1 MTRFLIDA
9 QLPPA
14 LARWLTEQGYPSQH
28 VVDFGG
34 DGTTDDEV
42 WAQALCLGAA
52 IVSKDEDFA
61 LRAMRD
67 AGGPPVVWVRVGN
80 TRRGALLT
88 WFAALLPSILTAL
101 DRGERIIEIG

>member
-14 LARWLTEQGYPSQH
+14 LARWLTAQGHPSQH
-28 VVDFGG
+28 VSDFGG

-42 WAQALCLGAA
+42 WAQALRLGAV

-61 LRAMRD
+61 IKVQPLKLR
-67 AGGPPVVWVRVGN
+67 N
-80 TRRGALLT
+80 CTI
-88 WFAALLPSILTAL
+88 S
-101 DRGERIIEIG
+101 

>member
-1 MTRFLIDA
+1 MTQFLIDA

-14 LARWLTEQGYPSQH
+14 LARWLTTQGYPSQH

-34 DGTTDDEV
+34 DGTTDDKV
-42 WAQALCLGAA
+42 WAQALRLGAV

-67 AGGPPVVWVRVGN
+67 AGGRRSYGSAWGIPVA
-80 TRRGALLT
+80 RRY
-88 WFAALLPSILTAL
+88 
-101 DRGERIIEIG
+101 

>member
-1 MTRFLIDA
+1 MTQFLIDA

-14 LARWLTEQGYPSQH
+14 LARWLTARGQPSQH

-42 WAQALCLGAA
+42 WAQALHLGAV

-61 LRAMRD
+61 LRACAMPAARRSS
-67 AGGPPVVWVRVGN
+67 GSVRVILV
-80 TRRGALLT
+80 AL
-88 WFAALLPSILTAL
+88 
-101 DRGERIIEIG
+101 RY